1 MDEAYSASSSYGQFI
16 VVLLIFAGVLAVTYF
31 VTKWV
36 AGYQRGRST
45 GANIQLLE
53 SAPLASGKHIQI
65 VRIGNRYVA
74 LAVCKDT
81 VTVLTQ
87 LNEEELVL
95 PEGQDNFASS
105 FKEILAGI
113 KKADTNDGNK

>member
-36 AGYQRGRST
+36 AGYQRGRSA

-53 SAPLASGKHIQI
+53 SAPLASGKYIQI